1 MLVLRTSSGFTPS
14 RIQGRQSSSCRTSLH
29 ACVHAETDK
38 FVSRRNLRCLVV
50 RMARSIGARCYIFPA
65 CLFQRLVGGYQ
76 LVLVIFFCI
85 FSPKKYIFLLK
96 VDWNTYDWRDYVE
109 EGRGPAYEATLSML
123 DWKSLCVDVASFAS
137 TSIGKSRAM
146 DLDIADTQARAEV
159 RWQ

>member
-1 MLVLRTSSGFTPS
+1 MLLLRTLSGFTAS
-14 RIQGRQSSSCRTSLH
+14 RIQGRQSSTCRALLH
-29 ACVHAETDK
+29 ACVHADTDI
-38 FVSRRNLRCLVV
+38 FVSRKNLRCLVV
-50 RMARSIGARCYIFPA
+50 LMARSIGARCYIIPA
-65 CLFQRLVGGYQ
+65 CLFPRLVGGYQ
-76 LVLVIFFCI
+76 LVLVFFFCI
-85 FSPKKYIFLLK
+85 FSPHKKNLLK